1 MNNAVFV
8 ISEFNPFHYG
18 HKYLIDT
25 LHKSFDTVVCVM
37 SGNAVQR
44 GEVAIAEKYMRSRMA
59 VENGADLVV
68 ELPFPFCSLS
78 AKDFALSGV
87 SLAASL
93 GAVNLGFGC
102 EDDGEAIKKAASFL
116 TREKI
121 TEYISTHP
129 KLSYPK
135 ASKAILE
142 ENMPEYAPLMTKPNN
157 ILGVEYLRAISETA
171 PYMTPF
177 FVRRA
182 SEYASSSTIR
192 KALLS
197 GDGAI
202 LPEKTALLLEKTT
215 LWETKKLDT
224 MLIASMRLSAGKN
237 TIYGIDEGS
246 FLRIRD
252 ASMIS
257 TTLDELYVNASS
269 PNLTNARI
277 RRTLL
282 CNLFAIGKEYQKK
295 RPSYALVLAANAK
308 GRTYLGENR
317 HYFSIPVLTKP
328 ADYLKLPEEAKMDFA
343 VSFAADSVLSLSS
356 GRVYNPLRMTPF
368 ML

>member
-8 ISEFNPFHYG
+8 ISEFNPFHFG

-25 LHKSFDTVVCVM
+25 LHKTFGTVVCVM

-44 GEVAIAEKYMRSRMA
+44 GEAAIAEKYLRARIA
-59 VENGADLVV
+59 VENGVDLAV

-102 EDDGEAIKKAASFL
+102 EDDGEILAKIASYL

-121 TEYISTHP
+121 TEYIHSHP

-135 ASKAILE
+135 ASKAILDD
-142 ENMPEYAPLMTKPNN
+142 NIPEYSPLMTKPNN
-157 ILGVEYLRAISETA
+157 ILGVEYLRAIGEIA
-171 PYMTPF
+171 PYITPYY
-177 FVRRA
+177 VRRA

-197 GDGAI
+197 GGGAI
-202 LPEKTALLLEKTT
+202 LPERTAMLLENTT

-224 MLIASMRLSAGKN
+224 TLIASMRLAAGKN
-237 TIYGIDEGS
+237 PVYGIDEGS

-252 ASMIS
+252 AAMRSS
-257 TTLDELYVNASS
+257 TLDELYANASS
-269 PNLTNARI
+269 SNLTNARI

-282 CNLFAIGKEYQKK
+282 FTLLGIGKEYQKK
-295 RPSYALVLAANAK
+295 RPSYALVLAANEK
-308 GRTYLGENR
+308 GRAYLGENR
-317 HYFSIPVLTKP
+317 HYFSVPVLTKP
-328 ADYLKLPEEAKMDFA
+328 ADYLKLSEEARLDFA
-343 VSFAADSVLSLSS
+343 LSFAADSVLSLSS
-356 GRVYNPLRMTPF
+356 GKEYNPLRMTPF
-368 ML
+368 MI